1 MKPTSTICFVTMLA
15 TAALPSLADLAL
27 PVTSDPKAFRLRTG
41 EGDFAAPYSETADM
55 KVTWQDGETVSA
67 TSFDGATVV
76 DVQTDPAAAAGSAA
90 FAPTKGGVWTLEN
103 SNGAKAYIG
112 VDWSV
117 FNDGWTLSPSAP
129 ATVRIDTVLPGPD
142 RTAKTKGA
150 PPVAYSGDD
159 WVGDLSK
166 AATLTFT
173 SPSGVVST
181 PTLDPSVGD
190 GVLSFRFNEVGEWTV
205 VLGFS
210 DGTPSRTAKITVKND
225 GFILIV
231 Y

>member
-1 MKPTSTICFVTMLA
+1 MKRSFACASVA
-15 TAALPSLADLAL
+15 TFLPAFAVFAL
-27 PVTSDPKAFRLRTG
+27 PVSSDPVQFRLRTG
-41 EGDFAAPYSETADM
+41 DGAFSAPYSEVSNFAITYG
-55 KVTWQDGETVSA
+55 DGETVSA

-129 ATVRIDTVLPGPD
+129 ATGRIDTVLPGPD

-181 PTLDPSVGD
+181 PALDPSGE
-190 GVLSFRFNEVGEWTV
+190 GALEFRFDEIGTWTV
-205 VLGFS
+205 ALGFA
-210 DGTPSRTAKITVKND
+210 DGTSRSAEINVTATGLTII
-225 GFILIV
+225 FR
-231 Y
+231 